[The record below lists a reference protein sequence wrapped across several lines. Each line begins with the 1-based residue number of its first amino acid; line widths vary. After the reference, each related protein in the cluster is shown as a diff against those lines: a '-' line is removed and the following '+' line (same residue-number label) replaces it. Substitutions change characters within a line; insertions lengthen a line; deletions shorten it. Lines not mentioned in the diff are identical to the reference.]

1 MNGIFNI
8 FLEELFISDP
18 VWFFSIHVSMYES
31 LLSLYSH
38 VKLKIFRSYIKGVI
52 LISINSCNSR
62 KIDHVSNAHIVCLG
76 LNRHGCAK
84 IIAQFNS
91 STLPFHVKVKVSIIK
106 NWPRVKLKVNL
117 PKHLPACSIA
127 MVRCYNKWSLFSAIQ

>member
-1 MNGIFNI
+1 MPVKQQVGVVISNKMQKTIVVKIENRYPHPIYSKTLIKTKKYLAHDELETCNI
-8 FLEELFISDP
+8 YL
-18 VWFFSIHVSMYES
+18 SIQTPM
-31 LLSLYSH
+31 
-38 VKLKIFRSYIKGVI
+38 
-52 LISINSCNSR
+52 
-62 KIDHVSNAHIVCLG
+62 
-76 LNRHGCAK
+76 CAK

-127 MVRCYNKWSLFSAIQ
+127 MLRCYNK

>member
-1 MNGIFNI
+1 MRF
-8 FLEELFISDP
+8 
-18 VWFFSIHVSMYES
+18 VWNNA
-31 LLSLYSH
+31 LD
-38 VKLKIFRSYIKGVI
+38 
-52 LISINSCNSR
+52 LIYFYQE

-84 IIAQFNS
+84 IIAQFKS

-127 MVRCYNKWSLFSAIQ
+127 MLRCYNKWSLYCAIQQQKFDLNHDDWTTMDDPWLLWGTKIIVLTTSSFIKK